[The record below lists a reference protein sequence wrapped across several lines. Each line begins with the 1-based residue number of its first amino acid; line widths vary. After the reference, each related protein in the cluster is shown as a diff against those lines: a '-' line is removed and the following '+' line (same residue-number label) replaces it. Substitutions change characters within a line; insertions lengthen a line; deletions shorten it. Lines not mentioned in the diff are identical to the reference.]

1 MEQSN
6 EAEGYTLG
14 QPAAWD
20 PVAKRIVN
28 AAPKSMSPLTYADP
42 AEFFGVP
49 EADELPEPIAAS
61 DAVTVSVSRETFLQ
75 LVLGADG
82 LRELWN
88 KAVENEDSAV
98 VDLIVPL
105 LDMLTEAGI
114 VSAEDGRTTEA
125 FDLACTLGGIA
136 LGVDAGGG
144 EYPTDD
150 GEGVDRLAGADNY
163 DFADD
168 VAAAEDSFFEVH
180 ARQAGVERSADPDWP
195 GEPVTSVLDLPKAS
209 GFGGD

>member
-1 MEQSN
+1 MEQAN
-6 EAEGYTLG
+6 EASGGVVEGRSTFVI
-14 QPAAWD
+14 D
-20 PVAKRIVN
+20 PRPESFVPIMAI
-28 AAPKSMSPLTYADP
+28 DP

-49 EADELPEPIAAS
+49 EADDVPEPIAAS
-61 DAVTVSVSRETFLQ
+61 DAVTVSVSRATLRL

-88 KAVENEDSAV
+88 KAVVNEDPAV

-105 LDMLTEAGI
+105 LDLLTEAGI
-114 VSAEDGRTTEA
+114 ISAEDGLSSEA

-136 LGVDAGGG
+136 LGIDAGGG
-144 EYPTDD
+144 EYPTND
-150 GEGVDRLAGADNY
+150 GEGVDGLAGADND

-195 GEPVTSVLDLPKAS
+195 GEPVVSVLDLPKAS